1 MLPSFPFD
9 IRQGENVRKPQEIV
23 AIYETIIVSKF
34 FNDEFDVAI
43 KCILN
48 NEYNFDL
55 LKPHNNDGRCFTD
68 LLEDLQNLQSLFI
81 TNILS
86 ACQTEISRT

>member
-1 MLPSFPFD
+1 MRYRMSIYIIL
-9 IRQGENVRKPQEIV
+9 
-23 AIYETIIVSKF
+23 AIYFGAYCMSTTKLVIEY
-34 FNDEFDVAI
+34 
-43 KCILN
+43 
-48 NEYNFDL
+48 EYNFDL